1 MKTLIIGDRT
11 FTNRFFLG
19 TGKFESREQ
28 TRAALE
34 ASGTAFVDAIRARL
48 SGK

>member
-1 MKTLIIGDRT
+1 MKPLIIGDRT

-28 TRAALE
+28 TRAAL
-34 ASGTAFVDAIRARL
+34 DAGACRDATRDP
-48 SGK
+48 